1 MTQEI
6 SKINYLSSEIE
17 DNSNFIHNFEV
28 SVVMPFYKKL
38 DEFKIVLPK
47 NQPFF
52 QRNGIEVIIVM
63 DEDSEEK
70 SLIKYIRQYPFINWK
85 VIVNHDKHEWRNP
98 SKAINVGIRNASK
111 DFILVCSPESEF
123 ITDAIYI
130 MRKKLEYYP
139 AHFAIG
145 TVSFTAIECYT
156 ELSNSTFIEYGSIM
170 AKKEAFY
177 AVTGYDESLIKWGGD
192 DDNIRI
198 RLEMQGIKKILLPEV
213 KLLHKEKSKDLK
225 SRNNKNI
232 PINTFKRIKC
242 PLVIKANSKDW
253 GKEFNDIAYSWE
265 YKEIDE
271 EVLYNYLKRFKK
283 FQLSKGSFKKQ
294 FNSIL
299 LVQSYNEEKN
309 ISLFL
314 STNSIYFDAIIL
326 LDDDSQDHT
335 YSLAQDPK
343 IILKVK
349 KERNF
354 FNDLENRNTLLELV
368 SFYNCNWVCFLD
380 VDELIDKRFCDFS
393 FKQFKNA
400 YNIVFHIVHLWNS
413 PKQYNAEY
421 PYSDDGIQGY
431 FRMFRNIGYM
441 QILTNKKALHFSLT
455 PYLKKIYRSKI
466 LVLHYAN
473 IYPKNRLER
482 YKRYIKE
489 DVVLDQKS
497 YEHILN
503 NSPKLKEVEEIKIEY
518 LK

>member
-1 MTQEI
+1 MTQE
-6 SKINYLSSEIE
+6 SSRINYHSSEIE
-17 DNSNFIHNFEV
+17 DNSSFIHNFEV

-38 DEFKIVLPK
+38 DEFKMVLPK
-47 NQPFF
+47 NQLFF

-63 DEDSEEK
+63 DEDSEENR
-70 SLIKYIRQYPFINWK
+70 LIKYIKRYPFINWK

-111 DFILVCSPESEF
+111 DFIFVCSPESEF

-145 TVSFTAIECYT
+145 TVSFTAIESYT
-156 ELSNSTFIEYGSIM
+156 ELSNSIFIEYGSIM

-192 DDNIRI
+192 DDNIRV

-213 KLLHKEKSKDLK
+213 KLLHKEKPKELK

-232 PINTFKRIKC
+232 AIKTLKRIKC
-242 PLVIKANSKDW
+242 PLVIRANSKDW

-271 EVLYNYLKRFKK
+271 KVLYNYLKRFKK
-283 FQLSKGSFKKQ
+283 FQLSKESLRKK

-299 LVQSYNEEKN
+299 LVQSYNEERN

-314 STNSIYFDAIIL
+314 RRNSVYFDAIIL
-326 LDDDSQDHT
+326 LDDDSQDQT
-335 YSLAQDPK
+335 YSLAQNPK

-354 FNDLENRNTLLELV
+354 FNDIENRNTLLELV
-368 SFYNCNWVCFLD
+368 SFYNCKWICFLD

-393 FKQFKNA
+393 FTQKNA
-400 YNIVFHIVHLWNS
+400 YNILFHTVHLWNS
-413 PKQYNAEY
+413 PKQYNVEY
-421 PYSDDGIQGY
+421 PYSNEGIQEH
-431 FRMFRNIGYM
+431 FRMFRNLGHM
-441 QILTNKKALHFSLT
+441 QILTNKKALHFPLT
-455 PYLKKIYRSKI
+455 PYVKNIYKSKI

-473 IYPKNRLER
+473 ICPKNRLER
-482 YKRYIKE
+482 YKRYMKE
-489 DVVLDQKS
+489 DMALDQIS
-497 YEHILN
+497 YEHFLN
-503 NSPKLKEVEEIKIEY
+503 NSPKLKEVKDIKIEH
-518 LK
+518 LI

>member
-38 DEFKIVLPK
+38 NEFKIVLPK

-170 AKKEAFY
+170 AKKEAFC
-177 AVTGYDESLIKWGGD
+177 AVTGYDESLTKWGGD

-232 PINTFKRIKC
+232 PINTFKRIKY

-253 GKEFNDIAYSWE
+253 GKEFNDIPYSWE

-271 EVLYNYLKRFKK
+271 EVLYNY
-283 FQLSKGSFKKQ
+283 
-294 FNSIL
+294 
-299 LVQSYNEEKN
+299 
-309 ISLFL
+309 
-314 STNSIYFDAIIL
+314 
-326 LDDDSQDHT
+326 
-335 YSLAQDPK
+335 
-343 IILKVK
+343 
-349 KERNF
+349 
-354 FNDLENRNTLLELV
+354 
-368 SFYNCNWVCFLD
+368 
-380 VDELIDKRFCDFS
+380 
-393 FKQFKNA
+393 
-400 YNIVFHIVHLWNS
+400 
-413 PKQYNAEY
+413 
-421 PYSDDGIQGY
+421 
-431 FRMFRNIGYM
+431 
-441 QILTNKKALHFSLT
+441 
-455 PYLKKIYRSKI
+455 
-466 LVLHYAN
+466 
-473 IYPKNRLER
+473 
-482 YKRYIKE
+482 
-489 DVVLDQKS
+489 
-497 YEHILN
+497 
-503 NSPKLKEVEEIKIEY
+503 
-518 LK
+518 